1 MDASFVSARSGFT
14 LIGEPGGARRKRSIM
29 NTSRLGK
36 LACVTILWL
45 VGPTLAF
52 AQQPPPGVQVG
63 MLSCNLAPSIG
74 LIVAES
80 QRMSCRFAPNGPFP
94 PQNYSGVMNTVGIEL
109 GVTAGGVMAWGVFAP
124 SQGAPLGALAR
135 EYVGAS
141 GDIAVGVGV
150 GANILFGG
158 SNRTIALQP
167 LSVEGQAGLNVSL
180 GVSGLTLALAP

>member
-1 MDASFVSARSGFT
+1 MPSYHFVRVMS
-14 LIGEPGGARRKRSIM
+14 
-29 NTSRLGK
+29 
-36 LACVTILWL
+36 LAATIL
-45 VGPTLAF
+45 LAPAF
-52 AQQPPPGVQVG
+52 ASAQQPPPGVQAG
-63 MLSCNLAPSIG
+63 MLTCNLAPSIG

-80 QRMSCRFAPNGPFP
+80 QRMSCRYVPNGAYP
-94 PQNYSGVMNTVGIEL
+94 PQDYNGVMNTVGLEL
-109 GVTAGGVMAWGVFAP
+109 GITAGGVMAWGVFAP
-124 SQGAPLGALAR
+124 SQGTPTGALAG

-150 GANILFGG
+150 GANVLFGG

>member
-1 MDASFVSARSGFT
+1 MSGTGKFAWAIV
-14 LIGEPGGARRKRSIM
+14 LIAI
-29 NTSRLGK
+29 
-36 LACVTILWL
+36 
-45 VGPTLAF
+45 GPTLALS
-52 AQQPPPGVQVG
+52 QQPPPGVQAG

-80 QRMSCRFAPNGPFP
+80 QRMSCRFAPNGAYP
-94 PQNYSGVMNTVGIEL
+94 PQNYNGVMNTVGLEL

-124 SQGAPLGALAR
+124 NQGTSIGALAG

-141 GDIAVGVGV
+141 GDIAVGVGI
-150 GANILFGG
+150 GANVLFGG

>member
-1 MDASFVSARSGFT
+1 MPKHRLDKVAILIT
-14 LIGEPGGARRKRSIM
+14 L
-29 NTSRLGK
+29 L
-36 LACVTILWL
+36 LC
-45 VGPTLAF
+45 GPTLAI
-52 AQQPPPGVQVG
+52 AQQSPPGVQVG
-63 MLSCNLAPSIG
+63 MLKCNLAPSIG

-94 PQNYSGVMNTVGIEL
+94 PQNYSGVMNNTVGLEL
-109 GVTAGGVMAWGVFAP
+109 GISAGGVMAWGVFAP
-124 SQGAPLGALAR
+124 TGGTPMGALAG

-150 GANILFGG
+150 GANVLFGG

>member
-1 MDASFVSARSGFT
+1 MLVLFG
-14 LIGEPGGARRKRSIM
+14 
-29 NTSRLGK
+29 
-36 LACVTILWL
+36 VT
-45 VGPTLAF
+45 F
-52 AQQPPPGVQVG
+52 AYAQHPPPGVQVG
-63 MLSCNLAPSIG
+63 MLNCNLAPSIG

-80 QRMSCRFAPNGPFP
+80 QRIAPNGAYP
-94 PQNYSGVMNTVGIEL
+94 PQNYTGVMNTVGLEL

-124 SQGAPLGALAR
+124 SHGAPIGALAG

-150 GANILFGG
+150 GANVLFGG
-158 SNRTIALQP
+158 SNRTIALHP

>member
-1 MDASFVSARSGFT
+1 M
-14 LIGEPGGARRKRSIM
+14 IGEPGRARRKRSIM
-29 NTSRLGK
+29 NRLWK

-45 VGPTLAF
+45 VDPTLAF
-52 AQQPPPGVQVG
+52 AQQPPPGVQAG
-63 MLSCNLAPSIG
+63 MLTCNVAPSIG

-80 QRMSCRFAPNGPFP
+80 QKMSCRFVPNGAYP
-94 PQNYSGVMNTVGIEL
+94 PQLYNGVMNTVGLEL

-124 SQGAPLGALAR
+124 TGGTPMGALAG

-141 GDIAVGVGV
+141 GDISLGVGV
-150 GANILFGG
+150 GANVLFGG

-180 GVSGLTLALAP
+180 GVSGFTLAYVP

>member
-1 MDASFVSARSGFT
+1 MLVLF
-14 LIGEPGGARRKRSIM
+14 GAM
-29 NTSRLGK
+29 
-36 LACVTILWL
+36 
-45 VGPTLAF
+45 F
-52 AQQPPPGVQVG
+52 AYSQQPPPNVQVG
-63 MLSCNLAPSIG
+63 MLTCNLAPSVS

-80 QRMSCRFAPNGPFP
+80 QRMGCRFAPNGPYP
-94 PQNYSGVMNTVGIEL
+94 PQNYNGVMNTVGLEL

-124 SQGAPLGALAR
+124 SQGTPIGALAD

-150 GANILFGG
+150 GANVLFGG

-180 GVSGLTLALAP
+180 GVSGLTLALAL

>member
-1 MDASFVSARSGFT
+1 MPKPHFVRVIGLAALILLGPAFAS
-14 LIGEPGGARRKRSIM
+14 
-29 NTSRLGK
+29 
-36 LACVTILWL
+36 
-45 VGPTLAF
+45 
-52 AQQPPPGVQVG
+52 AQQPPSGVQAG
-63 MLSCNLAPSIG
+63 MLTCNLAPSIG

-80 QRMSCRFAPNGPFP
+80 QRMSCRYAPNGPYP
-94 PQNYSGVMNTVGIEL
+94 LQNYNGVMNTVGLEL
-109 GVTAGGVMAWGVFAP
+109 GITAGGVMAWGVFAP
-124 SQGAPLGALAR
+124 TQGTPIGALAG

-150 GANILFGG
+150 GANVLFGG

>member
-1 MDASFVSARSGFT
+1 M
-14 LIGEPGGARRKRSIM
+14 LWH
-29 NTSRLGK
+29 RLGK
-36 LACVTILWL
+36 IATASML
-45 VGPTLAF
+45 VLFGATF
-52 AQQPPPGVQVG
+52 AYSQQPPPGVQVG
-63 MLSCNLAPSIG
+63 MLTCNLAPSIG

-80 QRMSCRFAPNGPFP
+80 QRMSCRFAPNGAYP
-94 PQNYSGVMNTVGIEL
+94 PQNYNGVMNTVGPEL

-124 SQGAPLGALAR
+124 SHGAPIGALAG

-150 GANILFGG
+150 GANVLFGG

>member
-1 MDASFVSARSGFT
+1 MPDRIRP
-14 LIGEPGGARRKRSIM
+14 IGRHLLQRAGQGLQKAIIM
-29 NTSRLGK
+29 TVNRFGE
-36 LACVTILWL
+36 LACTMMFVLL
-45 VGPTLAF
+45 GSTLAF
-52 AQQPPPGVQVG
+52 SQQPPPGVQVG
-63 MLSCNLAPSIG
+63 MLTCNLAPSVG
-74 LIVAES
+74 LIVAER
-80 QRMSCRFAPNGPFP
+80 QQMSCRFAPNGAFP
-94 PQNYSGVMNTVGIEL
+94 PQNYTGVMNTVGLEL

-124 SQGAPLGALAR
+124 SQGTPIGALAG

-150 GANILFGG
+150 GANVLFGG

>member
-1 MDASFVSARSGFT
+1 LDFT
-14 LIGEPGGARRKRSIM
+14 LIGEPGRARRKRSIM
-29 NTSRLGK
+29 NCLGK
-36 LACVTILWL
+36 VACVTMLWL
-45 VGPTLAF
+45 VGPALAF
-52 AQQPPPGVQVG
+52 SQQPPPGVQAG
-63 MLSCNLAPSIG
+63 MLTCNLAPSIG

-94 PQNYSGVMNTVGIEL
+94 PQNYSGVMNTVGLEL
-109 GVTAGGVMAWGVFAP
+109 GISAGGVMAWGVFAP
-124 SQGAPLGALAR
+124 SHGAPIGALAG

-150 GANILFGG
+150 GANVLFGG